1 LRESSFGGEPL
12 LDFEMVVKKRRMCRE
27 YSDKDVPQEK
37 VDRILDIAS
46 RYPSAGHTE
55 PQEFIV
61 VRDQRVKEN
70 LAHAALDQTFVAQ
83 APLAIVIISD
93 VRRSAQR
100 YGERGV
106 RFFSI
111 IDGAF
116 VAMLVLLAVVNEGL
130 GACFVGSFYDE
141 EVQEVLSLP
150 QHVRPIGI
158 IPIGYCT
165 EEPRKFPRRS
175 RSQIVQGGSSSPVG
189 ASLSEE
195 AYVTLQTVIY
205 SRCSRPRALSTEGIG
220 VAPGC

>member
-1 LRESSFGGEPL
+1 LGVIL
-12 LDFEMVVKKRRMCRE
+12 IMDFEMVVKKRRMCRG
-27 YSDKDVPQEK
+27 YSDEDVPQEK
-37 VDRILDIAS
+37 VDRILDMAS

-61 VRDQRVKEN
+61 VRDQRVKED

-83 APLAIVIISD
+83 APLVIVVISD

-106 RFFSI
+106 RFFGI

-141 EVQEVLSLP
+141 EVQEVLDLP
-150 QHVRPIGI
+150 PDVRPIGI
-158 IPIGYCT
+158 IPVGYCA
-165 EEPRKFPRRS
+165 EEGPRKFPRRS
-175 RSQIVQGGSSSPVG
+175 RAQIVHRDRYGSG
-189 ASLSEE
+189 
-195 AYVTLQTVIY
+195 
-205 SRCSRPRALSTEGIG
+205 
-220 VAPGC
+220 